1 MEETPYLQQ
10 KVKKAEWGA
19 GIGRSEVNM
28 PKSIENHNGFTEEE
42 ERLWRETVHTGEDMG
57 RMFNMR
63 DERRRREREEELKE
77 QWPSTEAARLFTQLA
92 ETFTAC
98 QKLLEQSPATE
109 AAAKLA
115 DGERHDVFTMLRDN
129 LEKANRAP
137 RCEYQK
143 SNGQLCRA
151 PKVRGQKYCCMHL
164 AMEAARPTKFSLPAL
179 DDANAIQV
187 AITKGAQGLVDGTLE
202 EKRATRLAYFLQLAM
217 SNVGK
222 VNFEPEEDGQIG

>member
-1 MEETPYLQQ
+1 MA
-10 KVKKAEWGA
+10 KAKEDGPM
-19 GIGRSEVNM
+19 GY
-28 PKSIENHNGFTEEE
+28 TEEE
-42 ERLWRETVHTGEDMG
+42 WELYHKAKTTEEYRAVDR
-57 RMFNMR
+57 MR
-63 DERRRREREEELKE
+63 DERRQRAREEELKE
-77 QWPSTEAARLFTQLA
+77 QWPSTEAGRLFTQLA

-98 QKLLEQSPATE
+98 QKLIEQNPAID

-115 DGERHDVFTMLRDN
+115 DGEPHDVFTMLRDN

-137 RCEYQK
+137 RCEHQK
-143 SNGQLCRA
+143 SNGQMCRA

-222 VNFEPEEDGQIG
+222 VDFEPEEVEQ